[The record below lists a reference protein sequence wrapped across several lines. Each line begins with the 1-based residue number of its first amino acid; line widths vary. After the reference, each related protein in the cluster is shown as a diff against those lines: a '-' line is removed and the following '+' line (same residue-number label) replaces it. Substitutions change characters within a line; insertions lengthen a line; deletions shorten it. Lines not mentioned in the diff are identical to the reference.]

1 MLVTREWLESVS
13 DEKGLTRGQ
22 QELLNNHAGGLPYV
36 GSLLDD
42 EIARHV
48 ALCKG
53 WRKTRADVLL
63 MRQKNGA

>member
-1 MLVTREWLESVS
+1 MQRKMQSEPHAM
-13 DEKGLTRGQ
+13 RF
-22 QELLNNHAGGLPYV
+22 NNHAGGLPYV
-36 GSLLDD
+36 DSLLDD